1 MVNSYRTNNIVNIL
15 RTLFALIL
23 LTMLT
28 VTTWASL
35 QQNILKIPA
44 PVTGNPWFIAT
55 MFDAYFGFTT
65 FYVWVFYKE
74 KSAPARVL
82 WFLAIMALG
91 NMGMASYMLLKLRR
105 ASDMKSLLLRAP
117 D

>member
-1 MVNSYRTNNIVNIL
+1 
-15 RTLFALIL
+15 
-23 LTMLT
+23 
-28 VTTWASL
+28 
-35 QQNILKIPA
+35 
-44 PVTGNPWFIAT
+44 
-55 MFDAYFGFTT
+55 
-65 FYVWVFYKE
+65 VFYKE
-74 KSAPARVL
+74 KSALARVL